1 MSLIKKTGKRLI
13 TGSGVIGKSLRRC
26 LGHYESVVGPVY
38 AQRRHKSS
46 MERGCSIT
54 HGLELIK
61 QRWPEVQSSELAS
74 PVFIL
79 SAGWRSGSTMMQ
91 RLIMSRQSIL
101 VWGEPYSHARII
113 SHLADG
119 ISAIT
124 ESWPDEDWFIDSYDL
139 KEISSTFVA
148 NMYPPVQDM
157 QEACLA
163 YMKTLLKEPAR
174 QRGFQRWGLKDV
186 RLTIE
191 DAHFIKWLFPN
202 AKFVF
207 LCRNPYNAYKSYS
220 TDRSWYREWPNSPV
234 FTATQFG
241 RHWNSLATGFYEGAE
256 KVGGIFLR
264 YEDVLNG
271 AVDLSTIET
280 YLDLKI
286 DPSLLNKKVGSHSK
300 EKNNLSLIE
309 LKQLKKEVGAM
320 AILLGYKP

>member
-1 MSLIKKTGKRLI
+1 MSRIEKTGKKLLA
-13 TGSGVIGKSLRRC
+13 GSGLFGRSMRWC
-26 LGHYESVVGPVY
+26 LDCYESVVGPVY
-38 AQRRHKSS
+38 AKRHHKVCLK
-46 MERGCSIT
+46 RGRSIIQ
-54 HGLELIK
+54 GLELIK
-61 QRWPEVQSSELAS
+61 HRWPGIESTEQAS

-124 ESWPDEDWFIDSYDL
+124 ETWPDENWFIDQYDL

-157 QEACLA
+157 QQACLA

-174 QRGFQRWGLKDV
+174 KRGFQRWGLKDV

-207 LCRNPYNAYKSYS
+207 LCRNPYNAYKSYR
-220 TDRSWYREWPNSPV
+220 TDRSWYREWPNSPA

-241 RHWNSLATGFYEGAE
+241 QHWNSLATGFYEGAE
-256 KVGGIFLR
+256 QVGGIFLR
-264 YEDVLNG
+264 YEDVLDG
-271 AVDLSTIET
+271 TADISSIET

-286 DPSLLNKKVGSHSK
+286 DASLLDRKVGSHSQG
-300 EKNNLSLIE
+300 KNKLPLIE
-309 LKQLKKEVGAM
+309 LNQLKKEVSTM
-320 AILLGYKP
+320 ASLLGYEP